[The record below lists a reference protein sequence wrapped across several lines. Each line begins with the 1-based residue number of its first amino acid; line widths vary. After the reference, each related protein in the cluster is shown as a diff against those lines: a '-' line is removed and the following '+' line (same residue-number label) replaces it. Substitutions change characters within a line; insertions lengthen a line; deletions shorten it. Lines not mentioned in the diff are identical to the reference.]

1 MKSLKFV
8 LSFVFLFAAIFAIIG
23 CTEVSANDTY
33 VTLDIN
39 PSIELIVNRR
49 DKVIYANALNEDGE
63 VLLADLD
70 LIGMNAEDAIDLIIE
85 TATQLGFIDP
95 DAEETYVSVTAISK
109 DSAFGDQVRDRIK
122 AHINNAFAKRYMM
135 GKAQDKAFTPE
146 FVAEAESYGVTPGFL
161 FMVKSALI
169 ADDELLI
176 EEALLL
182 TPEELQTI
190 IKTAKAEMREVSQ
203 AIKEEFFTA
212 REALFAEYLPQIQAL
227 EQTIELGEG
236 DIDALTL
243 ELEALKLEFRTKLE
257 ALRTE
262 FHTETEAIRAQMKEV
277 NEQRRAIFEP
287 IMNQHME
294 QMQERREEMQEKID
308 ELIKVKKTPII
319 P

>member
-1 MKSLKFV
+1 MKSFKFV

-63 VLLADLD
+63 VLLAELD
-70 LIGMNAEDAIDLIIE
+70 LIGMDVEDAIDLIIE
-85 TATQLGFIDP
+85 TATNLGYIDP

-122 AHINNAFAKRYMM
+122 EHINNAFAKRYMM

-176 EEALLL
+176 EDALLL
-182 TPEELQTI
+182 TPAELQAI
-190 IKTAKAEMREVSQ
+190 IKETKDEMREVSQ
-203 AIKEEFFTA
+203 AIRTEFIAA

-227 EQTIELGEG
+227 EAAIELGEG
-236 DIDALTL
+236 DVEALTL
-243 ELEALKLEFRTKLE
+243 ELEALKVEFKTQLD

-262 FHTETEAIRAQMKEV
+262 FHAETEAIRAQMKEV
-277 NEQRRAIFEP
+277 HQQRKEVFEP

-308 ELIKVKKTPII
+308 EFQGKNRP
-319 P
+319 

>member
-63 VLLADLD
+63 VLLATLD
-70 LIGMNAEDAIDLIIE
+70 LIGMKVEDAIDLIIE
-85 TATQLGFIDP
+85 TATNLGYIDP
-95 DAEETYVSVTAISK
+95 EAEETYVSVTAISK
-109 DSAFGDQVRDRIK
+109 DTAFGDQVRDRIK
-122 AHINNAFAKRYMM
+122 EHINNAFAKRYMM

-161 FMVKSALI
+161 FMVKSALV

-176 EEALLL
+176 EDALLL
-182 TPEELQTI
+182 TPAELQAI
-190 IKTAKAEMREVSQ
+190 IRSAKVEMREVSQ
-203 AIKEEFFTA
+203 AIRTEFIAA

-227 EQTIELGEG
+227 EAAIELGEG
-236 DIDALTL
+236 DVEALTL
-243 ELEALKLEFRTKLE
+243 ELEALKVEFRTKLDE
-257 ALRTE
+257 LRTE
-262 FHTETEAIRAQMKEV
+262 FHEETEAIRAQMKEIHQ
-277 NEQRRAIFEP
+277 QRKEIFEP

-308 ELIKVKKTPII
+308 EFQNRKRP
-319 P
+319 

>member
-1 MKSLKFV
+1 MKSFKFV

-63 VLLADLD
+63 VLLAELD
-70 LIGMNAEDAIDLIIE
+70 LIGMDVEDAIDLIIE
-85 TATQLGFIDP
+85 TATNLGYIDP

-109 DSAFGDQVRDRIK
+109 DTAIGDQVREQIK
-122 AHINNAFAKRYMM
+122 EHINNAFARRYMM

-146 FVAEAESYGVTPGFL
+146 FIAEAESYGVTPGFL

-169 ADDELLI
+169 ADDELLL
-176 EEALLL
+176 EDALLL
-182 TPEELQTI
+182 TPEELQSI
-190 IKTAKAEMREVSQ
+190 IKTAKQEMREVSQ
-203 AIKEEFFTA
+203 ALKEEFFAA
-212 REALFAEYLPQIQAL
+212 REVLFAEYLPQIQAL
-227 EQTIELGEG
+227 EAAIELGEG
-236 DIDALTL
+236 DIEALTA
-243 ELEALKLEFRTKLE
+243 ELEALKVEFREALD

-262 FHTETEAIRAQMKEV
+262 FHAETEAIRAQMREIHQERKE
-277 NEQRRAIFEP
+277 IFEP

-294 QMQERREEMQEKID
+294 TMQERREEIQEKID
-308 ELIKVKKTPII
+308 EFQGKKRP
-319 P
+319 